1 MKSLIGTKTVLNP
14 YKSPPSRA
22 ASTQGGELTSAED
35 TQVRVLEVDFK
46 LTSGGIWEWIAFQH
60 DGRKALVLHR

>member
-14 YKSPPSRA
+14 YKSPRA
-22 ASTQGGELTSAED
+22 ASTQGGELKSAED